1 MCSRKYNP
9 LIIDHHKMLWIV
21 YSLCIADVYPLKH
34 FYFSLLR
41 TILANE
47 IVKNDFD
54 SFSSSKVK

>member
-1 MCSRKYNP
+1 
-9 LIIDHHKMLWIV
+9 MLWIV

-54 SFSSSKVK
+54 SFSSPKVK

>member
-1 MCSRKYNP
+1 
-9 LIIDHHKMLWIV
+9 MLWIV

-41 TILANE
+41 TMLANE
-47 IVKNDFD
+47 IGKNDFD